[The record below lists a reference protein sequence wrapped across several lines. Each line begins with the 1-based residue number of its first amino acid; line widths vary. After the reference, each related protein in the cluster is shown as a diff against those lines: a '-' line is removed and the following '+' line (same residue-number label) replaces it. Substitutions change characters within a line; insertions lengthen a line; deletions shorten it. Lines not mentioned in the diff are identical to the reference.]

1 MKLTHIWDLKRFYS
15 KSEDSNENF
24 NHLLKSI
31 HEKIIS
37 LQKELEG
44 KCKLLTLIEKIES
57 ISAHLKQMSSYISC
71 LSAQNTRDPIASQ
84 YQDRLSM
91 SEAEFETALALFDTH
106 LLALS
111 DQDFEAFLLSNK
123 ERAFSLAERRHL
135 GQSKLSLKEERLI
148 NSLAIDGYHGWN
160 QMWESLMS
168 ETLFY
173 YQGNPL
179 SFGQIENKLSD
190 QNEAVRQ
197 EAFSSIQTS
206 FKGKQNSFAETLNH
220 LGGFR
225 LKVYGAR
232 KAASFLQEA
241 LEKSRMQEKTL
252 NAMWEAVENFQPHLL
267 KYLKCK
273 AGLLKKEKLSW
284 YDLEV
289 GESLDS
295 KNIPYEKAASLIHS
309 HFKHFSPKLASFA
322 KHALENH
329 WVEAEDRPFKAPGG
343 FCTPFPIKKES
354 RIFMT
359 YAGTVHNFFTLAHE
373 LGHAFHDHI
382 IFDMPEM
389 NQNFP
394 MNLAE
399 TASTLGEEIV
409 SRATILEAK
418 DKKEKRAL
426 LDDQLIR
433 ATSYLM
439 NIFARFLFEKEF
451 YSLRSKEYVSAEHL
465 NQLMI
470 QSQQRA
476 YGNALQEY
484 HPLFWAGKMHFFFSD
499 TPFYN
504 FPYTFGYL
512 LSQAIYELSTHS
524 PNFEA
529 KYIDF
534 LKDTGQM
541 DVETLAHKHF
551 QFDLSSANF
560 WQNGLNHIKKD
571 IDDYVSLS

>member
-44 KCKLLTLIEKIES
+44 KCKLITLIEKIES

-111 DQDFEAFLLSNK
+111 DQDFEAFLLLNK
-123 ERAFSLAERRHL
+123 ERAFNLAERRHL

-267 KYLKCK
+267 KYFKCK

-295 KNIPYEKAASLIHS
+295 KNIPYEKAASVIYS
-309 HFKHFSPKLASFA
+309 HFKNFSPKLASFA

-329 WVEAEDRPFKAPGG
+329 WVEAE
-343 FCTPFPIKKES
+343 
-354 RIFMT
+354 
-359 YAGTVHNFFTLAHE
+359 
-373 LGHAFHDHI
+373 
-382 IFDMPEM
+382 
-389 NQNFP
+389 
-394 MNLAE
+394 
-399 TASTLGEEIV
+399 
-409 SRATILEAK
+409 
-418 DKKEKRAL
+418 
-426 LDDQLIR
+426 
-433 ATSYLM
+433 
-439 NIFARFLFEKEF
+439 
-451 YSLRSKEYVSAEHL
+451 
-465 NQLMI
+465 
-470 QSQQRA
+470 
-476 YGNALQEY
+476 
-484 HPLFWAGKMHFFFSD
+484 
-499 TPFYN
+499 
-504 FPYTFGYL
+504 
-512 LSQAIYELSTHS
+512 
-524 PNFEA
+524 
-529 KYIDF
+529 
-534 LKDTGQM
+534 
-541 DVETLAHKHF
+541 
-551 QFDLSSANF
+551 
-560 WQNGLNHIKKD
+560 
-571 IDDYVSLS
+571 